1 MKRIR
6 VTIDDGIDKD
16 CNPVTKEFDVLNAQ
30 RVYSNGCDLKIIP
43 KKSDQE
49 ITIEFDREILY
60 IEGIE
65 V

>member
-6 VTIDDGIDKD
+6 VTIDNGIDKN
-16 CNPVTKEFDVLNAQ
+16 CNLLTKEFDVLNAQ
-30 RVYSNGCDLKIIP
+30 RVYSKESKLHIVPFD
-43 KKSDQE
+43 SDKE
-49 ITIEFDREILY
+49 ITIEFDRDILY

>member
-6 VTIDDGIDKD
+6 VTIDNGIDED
-16 CNPVTKEFDVLNAQ
+16 CNTLTREFDVLNAQ
-30 RVYSNGCDLKIIP
+30 RVYSKGWDLKIIP
-43 KKSDQE
+43 KGGKE

>member
-6 VTIDDGIDKD
+6 VTIDSGIDED
-16 CNPVTKEFDVLNAQ
+16 CNPLTREFDVLNAQ
-30 RVYSNGCDLKIIP
+30 RVYLKGWDLKIIP
-43 KKSDQE
+43 KGGEE

>member
-6 VTIDDGIDKD
+6 VTIENGLDRD
-16 CNPVTKEFDVLNAQ
+16 CNLLTREFDVLNAK
-30 RVYSNGCDLKIIP
+30 RVYLKGWDLKIIP
-43 KKSDQE
+43 KGGEE

-60 IEGIE
+60 IEGVE